1 MKVARSEEP
10 VRNWADVN
18 NKHTNHNLH
27 WAVVLQDW
35 RKTFLFTLVNILRP
49 HSCSLMTFT
58 AIHSHSAYITI
69 VTTVQPTYERTP
81 RSVGRIDSLW
91 KYIWRYSYV
100 CNLAAVSLAHAD
112 QLLHGHES
120 DSTPCIA
127 SSCPEDTFTF
137 ISLSRAF
144 REIRWRIV
152 DGITDCRST
161 SAGCCSDKDERAVS
175 IIVRLP
181 VITTEGAVYSR
192 VLPSSSPQVD
202 HALFRRPQECVGVA
216 VGTKIRAT
224 H

>member
-100 CNLAAVSLAHAD
+100 CNLAAVSLDNPSWFH
-112 QLLHGHES
+112 
-120 DSTPCIA
+120 
-127 SSCPEDTFTF
+127 
-137 ISLSRAF
+137 ISMWYRTLFPSQR
-144 REIRWRIV
+144 
-152 DGITDCRST
+152 
-161 SAGCCSDKDERAVS
+161 KQPLRAVS
-175 IIVRLP
+175 EQMLHVWSFRAGPTDQLYFS
-181 VITTEGAVYSR
+181 VYESH
-192 VLPSSSPQVD
+192 S
-202 HALFRRPQECVGVA
+202 AC
-216 VGTKIRAT
+216 
-224 H
+224 